1 MLTTFPL
8 CGVPRQI
15 VHLLLFNVELE
26 LRLQKGD
33 GAAKR
38 YRQLGQIRRMGP
50 YRDAFE
56 ISPELI
62 SRRAT

>member
-8 CGVPRQI
+8 RGVPRLI

-33 GAAKR
+33 GAVKR
-38 YRQLGQIRRMGP
+38 FQRL
-50 YRDAFE
+50 
-56 ISPELI
+56 
-62 SRRAT
+62 